1 MNTSNDTQHHFI
13 FDRTPI
19 RGNVA
24 RLDITF
30 QDALRHQALPPLIKQ
45 TLGELM
51 TAGALLI
58 STLKMEGSMILQL
71 QSKGILKLLVVECN
85 SDLEMRATAKWEGD
99 IQQKTLSDLVNHGQ
113 FVITLDPKTGEPY
126 QGIVPIEG
134 DSVAEMLEHYML
146 RSQQIDTSIWLSCN
160 DQQAAGLLLQKL
172 PNEHE
177 NDADA
182 DADAWNRINYLASTV
197 TAEELNTLPAERLLQ
212 RLFHEEDVRLFAPRA
227 IKAFCSCTREGVAN
241 MLKMLGQ
248 AEADSIIQ
256 EQGSIQ
262 THCAFCNQHYVFD
275 EADTAQL
282 FGDQAPTTNPLN

>member
-1 MNTSNDTQHHFI
+1 MNISNDTLHHFI

-24 RLDITF
+24 RLDTTF
-30 QDALRHQALPPLIKQ
+30 QDALQHQALPPLIKQ

-51 TAGALLI
+51 TASALLI

-182 DADAWNRINYLASTV
+182 WNRINYLASTV
-197 TAEELNTLPAERLLQ
+197 TAEELKTLPAERLLQ

-227 IKAFCSCTREGVAN
+227 IRAFCSCTREGVAN

-282 FGDQAPTTNPLN
+282 FGDQAPTSNPLN